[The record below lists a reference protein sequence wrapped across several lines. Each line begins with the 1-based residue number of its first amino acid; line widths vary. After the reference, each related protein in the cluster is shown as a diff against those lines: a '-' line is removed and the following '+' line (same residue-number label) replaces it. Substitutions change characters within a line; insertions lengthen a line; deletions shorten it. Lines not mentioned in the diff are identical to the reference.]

1 MKYYEGTYYNQVIPF
16 QYYNNEVDTGVN
28 VYSFCFKPANEE
40 PSGSINLS
48 YVDDMQLFLK
58 LHTTNPG
65 NIHIYTRNYNIL
77 RVMSGQSGIIYLN

>member
-1 MKYYEGTYYNQVIPF
+1 MNFSSISVILFTTLYVIDAALYATAQPT
-16 QYYNNEVDTGVN
+16 Q
-28 VYSFCFKPANEE
+28 EE

-58 LHTTNPG
+58 LHTTNSG